1 MKSFNPLL
9 LSSFIRPAL
18 LAGVIASSA
27 LLAGC
32 SSMPSFSS
40 LSSIANPF
48 SDDEADASEEKGQA
62 ARQIHA
68 APVYDVTQSRAQN
81 VLRFYCETEVKD
93 LSEAAAAKDAH
104 PLPDLLRN
112 AEPSTFGE
120 SYRDYFSP
128 SKIADFFGKAATNV
142 LRGEDMKPRLLGF
155 VPVDVSG
162 IAGAPLSRSD
172 AERRFVSQS
181 ASLIK
186 AGAESLGLE
195 VAGNTRGYRLEGMIE
210 GASELRL
217 TLVSPALGCPAP
229 KEAAAAPH
237 AQTAGQM
244 SAGRRTPSPVN
255 PAPARP
261 PEVRCI
267 AKLRLATLDEDA
279 SPAVRLPGWLAS
291 SGVDAAGS
299 ETAVW
304 RFGEGANLTFAL
316 PSTAKLTAQE
326 LYRAI
331 AVTLPEGWAIYLPPR
346 AVETPNSGELLFRAP
361 LLLEAAGENK
371 FVAP

>member
-1 MKSFNPLL
+1 MEMDFVTLTQENLDREQLCCIVRTKKPHPGVERKRAWLRER
-9 LSSFIRPAL
+9 IREGHVFRK
-18 LAGVIASSA
+18 LAGNDCAFIEYAPIETA
-27 LLAGC
+27 W
-32 SSMPSFSS
+32 
-40 LSSIANPF
+40 
-48 SDDEADASEEKGQA
+48 
-62 ARQIHA
+62 
-68 APVYDVTQSRAQN
+68 APVEGADYLYLYCLWVQGAPRGQGVGKALMESCLQDARAKGKAGVCMLGAEKQ
-81 VLRFYCETEVKD
+81 KAW
-93 LSEAAAAKDAH
+93 LSDQAFAAK
-104 PLPDLLRN
+104 
-112 AEPSTFGE
+112 F
-120 SYRDYFSP
+120 
-128 SKIADFFGKAATNV
+128 
-142 LRGEDMKPRLLGF
+142 GF

-229 KEAAAAPH
+229 KEAAAAPN

-244 SAGRRTPSPVN
+244 SAGRRTPSQVN

-291 SGVDAAGS
+291 SGVDATGS

>member
-1 MKSFNPLL
+1 MKPAGFPLRL
-9 LSSFIRPAL
+9 SAARRSSSFEKHKNEVLQP
-18 LAGVIASSA
+18 SSA
-27 LLAGC
+27 LFLYPAGPFGRRHRLERAPC
-32 SSMPSFSS
+32 GLQLHAFLLFPLVDRES
-40 LSSIANPF
+40 LL
-48 SDDEADASEEKGQA
+48 DDEADASEEKGQA

-162 IAGAPLSRSD
+162 IAGAPISRSD

-186 AGAESLGLE
+186 AGTESLGLE
-195 VAGNTRGYRLEGMIE
+195 VEGNTRGYRLEGMIE

-229 KEAAAAPH
+229 K
-237 AQTAGQM
+237 
-244 SAGRRTPSPVN
+244 
-255 PAPARP
+255 
-261 PEVRCI
+261 
-267 AKLRLATLDEDA
+267 KLLPRLTLKQQD
-279 SPAVRLPGWLAS
+279 R
-291 SGVDAAGS
+291 
-299 ETAVW
+299 
-304 RFGEGANLTFAL
+304 
-316 PSTAKLTAQE
+316 
-326 LYRAI
+326 
-331 AVTLPEGWAIYLPPR
+331 
-346 AVETPNSGELLFRAP
+346 
-361 LLLEAAGENK
+361 
-371 FVAP
+371 